1 MISALKKYRAKR
13 DFQRTPEPAGSKR
26 SSGQRDHHFVIQKH
40 AARRLHY
47 DLRLELNG
55 VLKSWAVPKGPSL
68 NPAEK
73 RLAIEVED
81 HPLEYADFEGVIPQG
96 EYGGG
101 TVMVWDHGRWD
112 SDSRDPARALKQGKL
127 SFELHGDKLHGGW
140 SLLRSHSPS
149 DGGRDAKQQWLLIKR
164 DDEFA
169 THEPGAPWLEA
180 HDRSAVSNLSMEQ
193 IRTRSD
199 RVWSSDPQ
207 AAQEQQAEAID
218 PATLT
223 GAVRAR
229 QPERLEPQLATLATT
244 PPEGDEWLHEI
255 KFDGYRVLAMIRGS
269 QVALITRGGQD
280 WTHRFK
286 HIAKALQ
293 AAPVSSAILD
303 GEVVVLDAQGRSRF
317 QLLQNQLNDS
327 AQAKPVY
334 FIFDLLHCDGY
345 DLTQTPLIERKR
357 LLAALVDK
365 TSSAG
370 EQIQFSEHI
379 IGQGRQVRDRACDMD
394 LEGIVSK
401 RLDSPYR
408 SRRTRDWI
416 KSKCFREQEFIIVG
430 YTRPARSRIGF
441 GALLLALHDE
451 GGQLVYCGRV
461 GTGFTDQSLR
471 QLHGQ
476 LKPLERESPP
486 VQGPLTARER
496 EAVTWVEPQ
505 LIAQVSFH
513 EWTGDGRLRHPVFNG
528 LRSDKSPSEVTR
540 EKPLS
545 PKDLPVPTAPTRSK
559 SSKRQT
565 RGNATG
571 PRTVSTKSK
580 SRNGSVVAGV
590 ALSSAD
596 RVLYPEQGLTKR
608 QLAEY
613 YDQVADHMLEHVA
626 GRPLTLVRCPEG
638 RGQSCFYQR
647 HYRDDLPEWV
657 APVEPPEA
665 DGKKW
670 LQIRDRQGLI
680 SMAQIGVLE
689 IHPWGARADDLDKP
703 DRMVFDLDPGPDVAW
718 DDVVHAAH
726 EVRDR
731 LAALDLVSFVKT
743 TGGKGL
749 HVVAPLT
756 RRTGWDDVKQFA
768 RDLAAA
774 LAREQPSRYVA
785 KMTKS
790 RRHGRIYI
798 DYVRNSRTATSVAP
812 FSPRARPGAPVAM
825 PVSWDELTAEL
836 RPDQFDITTVPAA
849 LARRPR
855 DPWEDFS
862 SVRQSITAAR
872 LRDVKSRDPR

>member
-1 MISALKKYRAKR
+1 MISALQKYRAKR
-13 DFQRTPEPAGSKR
+13 DFQRTPEPTGSKAR
-26 SSGQRDHHFVIQKH
+26 GTRGDHHFVIQKH

-47 DLRLELNG
+47 DLRLELDG
-55 VLKSWAVPKGPSL
+55 VLKSWAVPKGPSP

-81 HPLEYADFEGVIPQG
+81 HPLDYADFEGVIPQG

-112 SDSRDPARALKQGKL
+112 SDARDPARALKLGKL
-127 SFELHGDKLHGGW
+127 TFELHGDKLQGGW
-140 SLLRSHSPS
+140 SLVRSHSPV
-149 DGGRDAKQQWLLIKR
+149 DRGRDAKQQWLLIKR

-169 THEPGAPWLEA
+169 THEPGSQWLDA
-180 HDRSAVSNLSMEQ
+180 HDRSAISNLNMDQ
-193 IRTRSD
+193 IRHKSE
-199 RVWSSDPQ
+199 RVWSRDPKV
-207 AAQEQQAEAID
+207 AQEQAGESID

-223 GAVRAR
+223 GAKKAR
-229 QPERLEPQLATLATT
+229 QPERLAPQLATLATT

-255 KFDGYRVLAMIRGS
+255 KFDGYRVLSMIRGS

-286 HIAKALQ
+286 HIAKVLQ
-293 AAPVSSAILD
+293 SMPVSSAILD
-303 GEVVVLDAQGRSRF
+303 GEVVVLDAQGRSKF
-317 QLLQNQLNDS
+317 QLLQNQLNNS

-345 DLTQTPLIERKR
+345 DLTQTPLIERKQ
-357 LLAALVDK
+357 LLRTLVEKAA
-365 TSSAG
+365 SAG
-370 EQIQFSEHI
+370 DQIQFSEHI
-379 IGQGRQVRDRACDMD
+379 IGQGRKVRDRACEMD

-401 RLDSPYR
+401 LLDSPYR

-416 KSKCFREQEFIIVG
+416 KSKCLREQEFIIVG

-441 GALLLALHDE
+441 GALLLALHDD

-471 QLHGQ
+471 QLHEQ
-476 LKPLERESPP
+476 LKPLKRDSPP

-496 EAVTWVEPQ
+496 EAVAWVEPQ
-505 LIAQVSFH
+505 LVAQVSFH

-528 LRSDKSPSEVTR
+528 LRSDKPPSEITR
-540 EKPLS
+540 EKPL
-545 PKDLPVPTAPTRSK
+545 PRKELPVPAAPTHRK
-559 SSKRQT
+559 NSKRKAAGKASGT
-565 RGNATG
+565 RTI
-571 PRTVSTKSK
+571 PSSR
-580 SRNGSVVAGV
+580 RNGNVVAGV

-608 QLAEY
+608 QLADY
-613 YDQVADHMLEHVA
+613 YDQVADHMLEHVV

-638 RGQSCFYQR
+638 RGESCFYQR
-647 HYRDDLPEWV
+647 HFRADLPEWV
-657 APVEPPEA
+657 AAVEPPEK

-670 LQIRDRQGLI
+670 LQIHDRQGLV
-680 SMAQIGVLE
+680 SLAQIGVLE

-703 DRMVFDLDPGPDVAW
+703 DRMVFDLDPGPDVSWA
-718 DDVVHAAH
+718 DVVHAAH
-726 EVRDR
+726 EIRDR

-756 RRTGWDDVKQFA
+756 RRTGWDEVKQFA
-768 RDLAAA
+768 RDLAAT

-785 KMTKS
+785 NMTKS
-790 RRHGRIYI
+790 RRHGRIYV
-798 DYVRNSRTATSVAP
+798 DYVRNSRSATSVAP
-812 FSPRARPGAPVAM
+812 FSPRARPGALVSM
-825 PVSWDELTAEL
+825 PVSWDDLTAEL
-836 RPDQFDITTVPAA
+836 RADQFDIITVPDA
-849 LARRPR
+849 LVRRRR

-872 LRDVKSRDPR
+872 LRDVKSRDLR